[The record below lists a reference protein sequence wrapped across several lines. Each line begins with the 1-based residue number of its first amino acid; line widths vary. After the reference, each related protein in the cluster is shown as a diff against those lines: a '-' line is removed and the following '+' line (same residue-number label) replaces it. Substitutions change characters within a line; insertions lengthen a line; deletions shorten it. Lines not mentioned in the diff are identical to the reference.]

1 MDSAW
6 SSESYQE
13 LSKLI
18 KKSKPD
24 VVHFHSIFPQISP
37 SAYAACFDNGVPV
50 VHTFFIKPSLNIST
64 SRKLSQRNKPTH
76 LLVVSCPTITGNLP
90 GICTGCQQRITITFM
105 HQ

>member
-1 MDSAW
+1 VEIISYEKFNDDLNDSSLKNRVKIAMDSAW

-37 SAYAACFDNGVPV
+37 VICQAFAPV
-50 VHTFFIKPSLNIST
+50 ASKE
-64 SRKLSQRNKPTH
+64 SR
-76 LLVVSCPTITGNLP
+76 
-90 GICTGCQQRITITFM
+90 
-105 HQ
+105 